1 MPLDSSLLTLIMSG
15 VLVLMITLL
24 AANLVLKKTKSMR
37 LALYPTLIS
46 PLGTL
51 IIVGLIPIINTDPSA
66 WVGLGQWIIAIF
78 GTLTSVVIFAIT
90 VGMLAILKK
99 KL

>member
-1 MPLDSSLLTLIMSG
+1 
-15 VLVLMITLL
+15 
-24 AANLVLKKTKSMR
+24 
-37 LALYPTLIS
+37 
-46 PLGTL
+46 
-51 IIVGLIPIINTDPSA
+51 VGLIPIINTDPSA